1 MQLTDF
7 CNKCNELFPLSVM
20 REHTEVCTMH
30 MTMEKEPDTAVID
43 LTAATTHLES
53 DEEHVHDTEVV
64 SAS

>member
-1 MQLTDF
+1 
-7 CNKCNELFPLSVM
+7 
-20 REHTEVCTMH
+20 MH